1 MGAAIETGDTVTVCS
16 RRGHLKRGELPNG
29 TTGVV
34 VGFESVP
41 SPFTAG
47 ERIVLAEVNF
57 GYLGTHKVSLNA
69 VSKTFG
75 RMECPAPPLSFREE
89 AERLNI
95 RMGIPA
101 QSFLQRDAVR
111 EAQKH
116 ADLAAAHERV
126 AKALDDLRKVEE
138 SYR

>member
-1 MGAAIETGDTVTVCS
+1 MTGDTVTVCA
-16 RRGHLKRGELPNG
+16 RRGYLKRGELPNG

-41 SPFTAG
+41 SPFIAG
-47 ERIVLAEVNF
+47 ERIVLAEVDF
-57 GYLGTHKVSLNA
+57 GHLGTHKVSLNA
-69 VSKTFG
+69 LSKIFG
-75 RMECPAPPLSFREE
+75 RMECRAPAIKQYRGPSV
-89 AERLNI
+89 
-95 RMGIPA
+95 
-101 QSFLQRDAVR
+101 SVR